1 MLKKADLKK
10 FKEIYRKYIIKDF
23 PREERSSLNNFKK
36 RITSKNEEVFVFIED
51 NKEKA
56 YTIIANLENNYILIS
71 FLAVFKEYRGQ
82 GIGTKL
88 LEEIRETFKDKKGI
102 ILEVESPEDATS
114 EKDRIIRERRIKFYE
129 NSNYQILKNT
139 KIYFGNISFNIM
151 TLNNKDNIDEK
162 EISKS
167 LNAFYKKTF
176 KRYDKTLIFRVIEG

>member
-23 PREERSSLNNFKK
+23 PRGERSSLNNFKK

-56 YTIIANLENNYILIS
+56 YTIIANLENDYILIS
-71 FLAVFKEYRGQ
+71 FLAVFQRYRGQ

-102 ILEVESPEDATS
+102 ILEVESPKDAIS
-114 EKDRIIRERRIKFYE
+114 EKDKIIREKRIKFYE
-129 NSNYQILKNT
+129 KSNYQMLKNT
-139 KIYFGNISFNIM
+139 KIFFGNNSFNIM
-151 TLNNKDNIDEK
+151 LLNNKDNIDEK
-162 EISKS
+162 EIAKA
-167 LNAFYKKTF
+167 LNEFYLKTS
-176 KRYDKTLIFRVIEG
+176 KRYDKTLSFRVIEG